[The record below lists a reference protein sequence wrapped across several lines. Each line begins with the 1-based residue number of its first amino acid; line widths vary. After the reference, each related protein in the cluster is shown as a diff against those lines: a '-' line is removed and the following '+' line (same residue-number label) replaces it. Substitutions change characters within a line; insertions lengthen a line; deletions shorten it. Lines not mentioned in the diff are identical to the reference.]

1 MSRLSK
7 TTFSILSTSELKAQ
21 ILSLPPLLFP
31 SFNLLLETKTDTFAP
46 TTVIFSRSGEVNL
59 KPGFDFSLDLTVRAN
74 PETWDEVL
82 SGRSNLLSEFFR
94 GRVRFRNQRT
104 AWSRFCLLSYLLSGQ
119 NRKT

>member
-74 PETWDEVL
+74 PDTWEDII
-82 SGRSNLLSEFFR
+82 SGRSTLLSEFFR

-104 AWSRFCLLSYLLSGQ
+104 AWNRFCLLSYFLA
-119 NRKT
+119 KK